1 MKHFE
6 WPDHRD
12 KYMSV
17 MSHKVQFNAKGR
29 VSKNIDFFQK
39 RTPIIWKPNQQS
51 PEDIDSSTGETY
63 TL

>member
-1 MKHFE
+1 MFLNNINILF
-6 WPDHRD
+6 D
-12 KYMSV
+12 KGTNYNGT
-17 MSHKVQFNAKGR
+17 HCR